1 MEELKAK
8 IAKMRAG
15 VDNPNITGSVLDSL
29 KAALSK
35 AEGQLAEMEKENR
48 PAAAERPQNASP
60 EPAPKTGRPK
70 GVKNKAPRKSAP
82 PLQGQPVDKNGHV
95 LQNGD
100 RVRVE
105 WNGTFYEGTVTAAQR
120 LTGGSHSVKFTHL
133 GKPKTMMRA
142 AKYLEYQGRG
152 AAAGSASAVVIDHQ
166 ASIEADNV
174 AKAVVAKQGD
184 CDEAGTI
191 LVKPKTKTKV
201 KLPDTADPAK
211 GDMIEVHADG
221 TPMAVITA
229 EGMAANFEVVGP
241 AKVDV
246 QPDGSAEFALPKPQ
260 KAKPEKKEPVT
271 AILESGETP
280 EQAAKERPS
289 DDKSKYR
296 HVKSE
301 RPSGKCAFTRE
312 EAKSPALLTFL
323 KGRVMEWAS
332 EETTEAITG
341 VLWLKA
347 DNKIVIRVQD
357 KMFGALAM
365 REYYTLCPETA
376 RTKRID
382 APKRGQYTIIMGE
395 DAMKEMYRYP
405 HGESCN
411 RVAAALY
418 RECYRNGACSAE
430 RQKRL
435 YGIFA
440 SKCIRRNLQI
450 VKERQKWLHT
460 KTREKWDGYNGKK
473 SYWEV
478 YKEVAKSA
486 KR

>member
-15 VDNPNITGSVLDSL
+15 INNPNITGQVLDSL

-35 AEGQLAEMEKENR
+35 AEGQLAEMEKYSQPKASEKTV
-48 PAAAERPQNASP
+48 PVSPEKPPQN
-60 EPAPKTGRPK
+60 GRPK

-82 PLQGQPVDKNGHV
+82 PLQGKPVDKNGHA

-100 RVRVE
+100 RVLIE
-105 WNGTFYEGTVTAAQR
+105 WDGKQYEGTVTAVQR
-120 LTGGSHSVKFTHL
+120 LEGGSHSVKFTHQ
-133 GKPKTMMRA
+133 GKMKTMMRA
-142 AKYLEYQGRG
+142 AKYLEFVGNG
-152 AAAGSASAVVIDHQ
+152 TAIGSAPVVVIDHQ
-166 ASIEADNV
+166 QPMAADNV
-174 AKAVVAKQGD
+174 DKVVVAKQGD
-184 CDEAGTI
+184 CGEAGTI
-191 LVKPKTKTKV
+191 LVKPKKKTKIR
-201 KLPDTADPAK
+201 LPDTADPAE

-229 EGMAANFEVVGP
+229 AGMEHNFDVVGP
-241 AKVDV
+241 AKVNI

-260 KAKPEKKEPVT
+260 KSKQEKKEPVT

-341 VLWLKA
+341 VLWIKSE
-347 DNKIVIRVQD
+347 NKIVIRVQD
-357 KMFGALAM
+357 KMFGALAA

-376 RTKRID
+376 RTKRTD
-382 APKRGQYTIIMGE
+382 DPKKGQYTTLLGE
-395 DAMKEMYRYP
+395 DAMKELYRHP

-440 SKCIRRNLQI
+440 TKCIRRNLQI
-450 VKERQKWLHT
+450 VKERQKWLHS

-486 KR
+486 KK

>member
-15 VDNPNITGSVLDSL
+15 INNPNITGQVLESL

-35 AEGQLAEMEKENR
+35 AEGQLAEMEKGSQ
-48 PAAAERPQNASP
+48 PMAAEKPVPVSP
-60 EPAPKTGRPK
+60 EKPPKNGRPK
-70 GVKNKAPRKSAP
+70 GVKNQGRRKSAP
-82 PLQGQPVDKNGHV
+82 PLQGQPVDKNGNA

-100 RVRVE
+100 RVLIE
-105 WNGTFYEGTVTAAQR
+105 WDGNHYEGTVTAVQR
-120 LTGGSHSVKFTHL
+120 LEGGSHSVKFTYQ
-133 GKPKTMMRA
+133 GKSKTMMRA
-142 AKYLEYQGRG
+142 SKYVEFVSRG
-152 AAAGSASAVVIDHQ
+152 TAAGNAPVVVIDHQ
-166 ASIEADNV
+166 EPMEAKNI
-174 AKAVVAKQGD
+174 AEAVVAKQGD
-184 CDEAGTI
+184 CGEAGTI
-191 LVKPKTKTKV
+191 LVKTKKKTKI
-201 KLPDTADPAK
+201 KLPNTADPAK

-229 EGMAANFEVVGP
+229 AGMDKNFEIVEP

-246 QPDGSAEFALPKPQ
+246 RPDGSAEFALPKPQ

-280 EQAAKERPS
+280 EEAAKERPS
-289 DDKSKYR
+289 DDKAKYR

-323 KGRVMEWAS
+323 KGRVTEWAS

-341 VLWLKA
+341 VLWLKSE
-347 DNKIVIRVQD
+347 NKIVIRVQD
-357 KMFGALAM
+357 KMFGALAA

-376 RTKRID
+376 RTKRTD
-382 APKRGQYTIIMGE
+382 DPKKGQYTTLLGE
-395 DAMKEMYRYP
+395 DAMKELYRHP

-418 RECYRNGACSAE
+418 R
-430 RQKRL
+430 
-435 YGIFA
+435 
-440 SKCIRRNLQI
+440 
-450 VKERQKWLHT
+450 
-460 KTREKWDGYNGKK
+460 
-473 SYWEV
+473 
-478 YKEVAKSA
+478 
-486 KR
+486 